1 MVFGFA
7 LLVEVVGFA
16 LAHAPSFSAHLGP
29 FLHKRAFLSSDS
41 VACSLCDSKRYAM
54 CSPSRGSSKEKAD
67 FESEA
72 EQPGS
77 SSHGAAKTVKR
88 RMSSKMRARID
99 IDDEIQEAAQIS
111 DMLKKVQKRAK
122 SMQKSSKKAKQRLVS
137 KASKLRAED
146 LERIAV
152 LKRCGLFVHDNS
164 AGPNGTVPDAGASQV
179 TTETTRGKVQ
189 RAMAGI
195 MSQTEGSAGLLHVFQ
210 NQHGSD
216 TSGAQCESPI
226 AGSVVHVPAPIPTGS
241 RLGNWQTNLSLK
253 HVVESQE
260 VIEQAEDMAISQNLD

>member
-1 MVFGFA
+1 MSRI
-7 LLVEVVGFA
+7 VGG
-16 LAHAPSFSAHLGP
+16 SGGICSGTRTKHLGSP
-29 FLHKRAFLSSDS
+29 WPISTARVFLRSDS

-54 CSPSRGSSKEKAD
+54 CSPSRGSSKEKAV

-77 SSHGAAKTVKR
+77 SSQGAPKTVRR

-122 SMQKSSKKAKQRLVS
+122 SMQKSSKKAKQRLVL

-152 LKRCGLFVHDNS
+152 LKRCGLFVPDHS
-164 AGPNGTVPDAGASQV
+164 AGPSGTVPAAGASQV
-179 TTETTRGKVQ
+179 TKETTRGKVQ
-189 RAMAGI
+189 RTMADI
-195 MSQTEGSAGLLHVFQ
+195 MSQTEGSAGLLHVLQ
-210 NQHGSD
+210 TQHGAD
-216 TSGAQCESPI
+216 THGAQCESPI
-226 AGSVVHVPAPIPTGS
+226 AGSVVHVPATIPTGTP
-241 RLGNWQTNLSLK
+241 LGNWQTDLSLK

-260 VIEQAEDMAISQNLD
+260 APEQADDMAMPKNLD